1 MFHASMPSVE
11 SSRNCNFTEFWD
23 VGPAWNTFITPEVYE
38 HNTFPALRIHC
49 FLVSQ
54 FKNRFVLH

>member
-1 MFHASMPSVE
+1 MPSAE

-23 VGPAWNTFITPEVYE
+23 LGPAWYTFITPEVYE
-38 HNTFPALRIHC
+38 HNTYPAASRIHC